1 MSINP
6 LANRPRADASGFGN
20 GLRRL
25 SARDLP
31 YNALSTARRQPGI
44 LMHVHPV
51 LPWNLKLQQPQLP
64 RSEPDGQPTESSQLA
79 SGGEE
84 RTYTTK
90 HGTTADLK
98 RTVIPLAR
106 SFERGWKTGVTAPGE
121 AFAPAWHRSRPPSL
135 DRRAV
140 TRHPMTP
147 SDRREPGL
155 QISAGI

>member
-1 MSINP
+1 MAATVVYARSRSAHNRTSRNGASSP
-6 LANRPRADASGFGN
+6 FRCLSQFRKSFLLSLAG
-20 GLRRL
+20 
-25 SARDLP
+25 
-31 YNALSTARRQPGI
+31 
-44 LMHVHPV
+44 
-51 LPWNLKLQQPQLP
+51 
-64 RSEPDGQPTESSQLA
+64 
-79 SGGEE
+79 GGEE
-84 RTYTTK
+84 HTYTTK

-155 QISAGI
+155 QISAGIQG

>member
-1 MSINP
+1 MPPPMHSVARP
-6 LANRPRADASGFGN
+6 FLA
-20 GLRRL
+20 LRRPI
-25 SARDLP
+25 SC
-31 YNALSTARRQPGI
+31 NSVTSTRAQQDEFAVASQNKAEAAQKAGKFKDEI
-44 LMHVHPV
+44 APV
-51 LPWNLKLQQPQLP
+51 TIKSRKGDTVVDSDEYP
-64 RSEPDGQPTESSQLA
+64 
-79 SGGEE
+79 
-84 RTYTTK
+84 K

-155 QISAGI
+155 QISAGIQG